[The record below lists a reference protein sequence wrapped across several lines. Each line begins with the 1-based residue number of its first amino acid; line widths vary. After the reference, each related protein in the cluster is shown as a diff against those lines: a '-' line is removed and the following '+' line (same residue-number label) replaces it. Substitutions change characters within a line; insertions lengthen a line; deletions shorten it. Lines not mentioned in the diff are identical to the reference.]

1 MSFHAGGDS
10 RRSFVISHFC
20 LPCGNEDFE
29 RKTEPLPSLPS
40 REGLTNLLELL
51 AAKFNDLKNKVK
63 NRVNVYAFTLYLCVE
78 KCSEMPKTC
87 VEKCSGMAKPCAEK
101 CSEVAKSC
109 VEKCSELL
117 FLCVEK
123 CIFAAV
129 LCVEKCNCHGEN
141 SAKTACGM
149 EE

>member
-1 MSFHAGGDS
+1 MVYLGTEYYDF
-10 RRSFVISHFC
+10 RIVFVFSSIFGINYE
-20 LPCGNEDFE
+20 CGY
-29 RKTEPLPSLPS
+29 SL
-40 REGLTNLLELL
+40 
-51 AAKFNDLKNKVK
+51 
-63 NRVNVYAFTLYLCVE
+63 
-78 KCSEMPKTC
+78 C
-87 VEKCSGMAKPCAEK
+87 VEKCSGMP
-101 CSEVAKSC
+101 KSC
-109 VEKCSELL
+109 VEKCSKLL

>member
-1 MSFHAGGDS
+1 M
-10 RRSFVISHFC
+10 
-20 LPCGNEDFE
+20 
-29 RKTEPLPSLPS
+29 
-40 REGLTNLLELL
+40 
-51 AAKFNDLKNKVK
+51 
-63 NRVNVYAFTLYLCVE
+63 NVDIIE
-78 KCSEMPKTC
+78 SC
-87 VEKCSGMAKPCAEK
+87 VEKCSGM
-101 CSEVAKSC
+101 AKSC

>member
-1 MSFHAGGDS
+1 MVYLGTEYYDF
-10 RRSFVISHFC
+10 RIVFVFSSIFGINYE
-20 LPCGNEDFE
+20 CGY
-29 RKTEPLPSLPS
+29 S
-40 REGLTNLLELL
+40 
-51 AAKFNDLKNKVK
+51 
-63 NRVNVYAFTLYLCVE
+63 LCVE
-78 KCSEMPKTC
+78 KCSGMPKSC
-87 VEKCSGMAKPCAEK
+87 VEKCSGMAKI
-101 CSEVAKSC
+101 C
-109 VEKCSELL
+109 VEKCNELL

>member
-1 MSFHAGGDS
+1 MKK
-10 RRSFVISHFC
+10 
-20 LPCGNEDFE
+20 E
-29 RKTEPLPSLPS
+29 R
-40 REGLTNLLELL
+40 G
-51 AAKFNDLKNKVK
+51 K

-78 KCSEMPKTC
+78 KCSEM
-87 VEKCSGMAKPCAEK
+87 
-101 CSEVAKSC
+101 AKSC
-109 VEKCSELL
+109 VEKCSKLL

>member
-1 MSFHAGGDS
+1 MVYLGTEYYDF
-10 RRSFVISHFC
+10 RIVFVFSSIFGINYE
-20 LPCGNEDFE
+20 CGY
-29 RKTEPLPSLPS
+29 SL
-40 REGLTNLLELL
+40 
-51 AAKFNDLKNKVK
+51 
-63 NRVNVYAFTLYLCVE
+63 
-78 KCSEMPKTC
+78 C
-87 VEKCSGMAKPCAEK
+87 VEKCSGMP
-101 CSEVAKSC
+101 KSC
-109 VEKCSELL
+109 VEKCSEMAKTCVEKCSKLL

>member
-1 MSFHAGGDS
+1 MYCGIDNTMPNFFLALFLSSSKSFKS
-10 RRSFVISHFC
+10 
-20 LPCGNEDFE
+20 E
-29 RKTEPLPSLPS
+29 SLFIIES
-40 REGLTNLLELL
+40 
-51 AAKFNDLKNKVK
+51 
-63 NRVNVYAFTLYLCVE
+63 CVE
-78 KCSEMPKTC
+78 KCSEMAKLC
-87 VEKCSGMAKPCAEK
+87 VEKCSK
-101 CSEVAKSC
+101 
-109 VEKCSELL
+109 LL

>member
-1 MSFHAGGDS
+1 MSK
-10 RRSFVISHFC
+10 
-20 LPCGNEDFE
+20 
-29 RKTEPLPSLPS
+29 RKPSGQKKVL
-40 REGLTNLLELL
+40 RE
-51 AAKFNDLKNKVK
+51 K
-63 NRVNVYAFTLYLCVE
+63 LCVE
-78 KCSEMPKTC
+78 KCSEM
-87 VEKCSGMAKPCAEK
+87 AKI
-101 CSEVAKSC
+101 C
-109 VEKCSELL
+109 VEKCSEVL

>member
-1 MSFHAGGDS
+1 MKK
-10 RRSFVISHFC
+10 
-20 LPCGNEDFE
+20 E
-29 RKTEPLPSLPS
+29 R
-40 REGLTNLLELL
+40 G
-51 AAKFNDLKNKVK
+51 K
-63 NRVNVYAFTLYLCVE
+63 NRVNVYAFTLFLCVE
-78 KCSEMPKTC
+78 KCSEM
-87 VEKCSGMAKPCAEK
+87 
-101 CSEVAKSC
+101 AKSC
-109 VEKCSELL
+109 VEKCSGMVKSCVEKCSKLL

>member
-1 MSFHAGGDS
+1 MNFRND
-10 RRSFVISHFC
+10 RSFNLRIIIKPAVFAGKQKIS
-20 LPCGNEDFE
+20 
-29 RKTEPLPSLPS
+29 
-40 REGLTNLLELL
+40 GLYCYSSSKSFKSEALFIIES
-51 AAKFNDLKNKVK
+51 
-63 NRVNVYAFTLYLCVE
+63 CVE
-78 KCSEMPKTC
+78 KCSEMPKT
-87 VEKCSGMAKPCAEK
+87 
-101 CSEVAKSC
+101 C

>member
-1 MSFHAGGDS
+1 
-10 RRSFVISHFC
+10 
-20 LPCGNEDFE
+20 
-29 RKTEPLPSLPS
+29 
-40 REGLTNLLELL
+40 
-51 AAKFNDLKNKVK
+51 
-63 NRVNVYAFTLYLCVE
+63 
-78 KCSEMPKTC
+78 MP
-87 VEKCSGMAKPCAEK
+87 
-101 CSEVAKSC
+101 KSC

>member
-1 MSFHAGGDS
+1 MVYLGTEYYDF
-10 RRSFVISHFC
+10 RIVFVFSSIFGINYE
-20 LPCGNEDFE
+20 CGY
-29 RKTEPLPSLPS
+29 SLCVEKCSGMPKS
-40 REGLTNLLELL
+40 
-51 AAKFNDLKNKVK
+51 
-63 NRVNVYAFTLYLCVE
+63 CVE
-78 KCSEMPKTC
+78 KCSEMVKSCVEKCSEVPKTC
-87 VEKCSGMAKPCAEK
+87 VEKCSK
-101 CSEVAKSC
+101 
-109 VEKCSELL
+109 LL

>member
-1 MSFHAGGDS
+1 M
-10 RRSFVISHFC
+10 I
-20 LPCGNEDFE
+20 
-29 RKTEPLPSLPS
+29 
-40 REGLTNLLELL
+40 
-51 AAKFNDLKNKVK
+51 LKNKVK
-63 NRVNVYAFTLYLCVE
+63 NRVNVDAFTLYLCVE
-78 KCSEMPKTC
+78 KCS
-87 VEKCSGMAKPCAEK
+87 GMAKI
-101 CSEVAKSC
+101 C

>member
-1 MSFHAGGDS
+1 MKK
-10 RRSFVISHFC
+10 
-20 LPCGNEDFE
+20 E
-29 RKTEPLPSLPS
+29 RG
-40 REGLTNLLELL
+40 R
-51 AAKFNDLKNKVK
+51 
-63 NRVNVYAFTLYLCVE
+63 NRVNVSAFTLYLCVE
-78 KCSEMPKTC
+78 KCSEM
-87 VEKCSGMAKPCAEK
+87 
-101 CSEVAKSC
+101 AKSC